1 MWTLCSSTKTPSPPW
16 VASCWMIYFPSSS
29 SLKKK
34 KVIQL
39 GTIPYDQ
46 HYNKLLSLSAAALGA
61 WKIIIIS
68 YRRTCLV
75 FNLSN
80 LTYCLSQSQA
90 YNSQD
95 FSSHYFCQNTNQQN
109 CPLVPT
115 QKFTSRTSMSHQTD
129 SGNLNKV
136 WGVHPQC
143 YIHCIS
149 LFEMQPICQAFWS

>member
-1 MWTLCSSTKTPSPPW
+1 M
-16 VASCWMIYFPSSS
+16 
-29 SLKKK
+29 
-34 KVIQL
+34 
-39 GTIPYDQ
+39 
-46 HYNKLLSLSAAALGA
+46 LSLSAAALGA

-75 FNLSN
+75 FNLGN

-129 SGNLNKV
+129 SEIWTKCGEYTFSVTYTAYLCLKCSPFARPFDHSIDELTYFSTLESALFWVHRREQSCTYDLFISEPVLREHTYNK
-136 WGVHPQC
+136 H
-143 YIHCIS
+143 
-149 LFEMQPICQAFWS
+149 

>member
-1 MWTLCSSTKTPSPPW
+1 M
-16 VASCWMIYFPSSS
+16 
-29 SLKKK
+29 
-34 KVIQL
+34 
-39 GTIPYDQ
+39 
-46 HYNKLLSLSAAALGA
+46 LSLSAAALGA

-136 WGVHPQC
+136 WGVHLQC

-149 LFEMQPICQAFWS
+149 PFDHSIDELTYFSTLESALFWVHRREQSCTHDLFISEPVLREHTYNKH

>member
-1 MWTLCSSTKTPSPPW
+1 M
-16 VASCWMIYFPSSS
+16 
-29 SLKKK
+29 
-34 KVIQL
+34 
-39 GTIPYDQ
+39 
-46 HYNKLLSLSAAALGA
+46 LSLSAAALGA

-75 FNLSN
+75 FNLGN

-149 LFEMQPICQAFWS
+149 LFEMQPICQAFWSWHRWTNILFNSGVSIILSSPKGTKLHLWFIHFRTSSEGAYI